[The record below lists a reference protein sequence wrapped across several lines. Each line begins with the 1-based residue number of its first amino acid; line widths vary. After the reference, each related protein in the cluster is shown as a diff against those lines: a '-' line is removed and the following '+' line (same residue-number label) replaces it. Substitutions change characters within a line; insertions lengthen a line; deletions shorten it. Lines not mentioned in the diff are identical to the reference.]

1 MDTFTGKIVGG
12 FQYAHRDALH
22 LLNPIKQKYVL
33 EASKNIP
40 DQIPWN
46 VTKIDIKKPENL
58 SLLEYSDF
66 RTDPFPSLLKSHK
79 IDLND
84 NSVASRNHSISNPP
98 ILHRKELLLPITDQE
113 YEKFAAV
120 TKVLEHLGAFS
131 EMHKYGTKVPWERK
145 LSDLKIE
152 ILEHSVFVD
161 NVQVY

>member
-1 MDTFTGKIVGG
+1 MKNFVGKIVGG
-12 FQYAHRDALH
+12 FQYAHRDAIQ
-22 LLNPIKQKYVL
+22 LLEFVKQKYVS
-33 EASKNIP
+33 EASQKVSNEIL
-40 DQIPWN
+40 WN
-46 VTKIDIKKPENL
+46 VVKIDIKKPENL

-79 IDLND
+79 INLND
-84 NSVASRNHSISNPP
+84 NSVTSRNHSISNPP
-98 ILHRKELLLPITDQE
+98 ILHRKELLLPINDQE